1 MIDYLIIR
9 SHRQKCVS
17 VVSRA
22 ATKHRGHVFGSA
34 LARLPVRVRTF
45 SPCLQLKTAASDN
58 LVVSERKCMEQP
70 MVSSLQFAIPFLQ
83 LLVPLVAKPAN
94 DSSDTVNKS
103 FPKHPDIKGHSNT
116 PEGGLRQLTNLVAI
130 IILSRGWCGLSRCVT
145 YYLLVI
151 GVSDFLVIITSV
163 ILNRIGRIYLRY
175 SALSTTPGCTL
186 SAVLVRCTRDSSVW
200 LTVAFTIDR
209 FVAICCQSLKTRYCT
224 EQIALLVIGTIF
236 VLSCIKNIPFYF
248 IYQPL
253 YIQDKV
259 PWFCDVKVSF
269 YTLPVWQAYHWLD
282 HILTPFLPFLL
293 ILLLNALTV
302 RHIFVASRA
311 RRRLRGALSREDSEM
326 TNRNKS
332 TVLLFTISLSFL
344 CLWITYVG
352 QFLYVRVTGVGYFT
366 GLNFND
372 PLYIFQEMANM
383 LQLLSSCNNVFIYA
397 ISQIRFREELKNML
411 MCPFTTI
418 TACIKQ

>member
-1 MIDYLIIR
+1 MIGDMIKTYIL
-9 SHRQKCVS
+9 QGPTVWM
-17 VVSRA
+17 
-22 ATKHRGHVFGSA
+22 
-34 LARLPVRVRTF
+34 
-45 SPCLQLKTAASDN
+45 QLKS
-58 LVVSERKCMEQP
+58 
-70 MVSSLQFAIPFLQ
+70 
-83 LLVPLVAKPAN
+83 
-94 DSSDTVNKS
+94 
-103 FPKHPDIKGHSNT
+103 
-116 PEGGLRQLTNLVAI
+116 NLVAI
-130 IILSRGWCGLSRCVT
+130 IILSRGCCGLSRCVT

-151 GVSDFLVIITSV
+151 GVFDFLVIITSV

-175 SALSTTPGCTL
+175 SALSTTLGCTL

-209 FVAICCQSLKTRYCT
+209 FVAICCQNLKTRYCT
-224 EQIALLVIGTIF
+224 EQIALLVIGTIC

-269 YTLPVWQAYHWLD
+269 YTLPVWKAYHWLD
-282 HILTPFLPFLL
+282 HILTPFLPFLF

-311 RRRLRGALSREDSEM
+311 RKRLQGALSHKDSEM
-326 TNRNKS
+326 ANRNKS
-332 TVLLFTISLSFL
+332 IVLLFTISLSFL
-344 CLWITYVG
+344 FLWVTYVG

-411 MCPFTTI
+411 MCPFTMI